1 MQDIGQIQTGPPES
15 GRWKDANFRELVD
28 TAPDAILVTERT
40 GKILLAN
47 AQAVRLF
54 GYSHEELIGNSI
66 EILVPDQSRAAHV
79 QQRENYARNVATR
92 PMGTGLDLW
101 ARRKNGTEFPVDIS
115 LSPLRIEDALYV
127 TAAIRDVTDKKES
140 EARIRRLNSELQH
153 KVAELAA
160 ANQELEAFCS
170 SVAHDIRAPLR
181 RLEQFSKI
189 LLDEANELSLEHREH
204 LENIRAGARSLFQL
218 SESLLSFS
226 KLGQQPLTTQRVN
239 LNAIVRNVVS
249 QVQHDAT
256 FASNVPEWHVDDLP
270 DVVCDNTLMRQVFW
284 NLVSNAA
291 KFSRNNLRPVIEIGQ
306 ATKDEDHA
314 FFVRDNGVG
323 FDMKDAGTL
332 FRLFRRLHSDEVF
345 EGIGVG
351 LANVR
356 RIVEKHGGSVWA
368 TGAPG
373 QGACF
378 YFTLPSDLPETV
390 L

>member
-1 MQDIGQIQTGPPES
+1 
-15 GRWKDANFRELVD
+15 
-28 TAPDAILVTERT
+28 
-40 GKILLAN
+40 
-47 AQAVRLF
+47 
-54 GYSHEELIGNSI
+54 
-66 EILVPDQSRAAHV
+66 
-79 QQRENYARNVATR
+79 
-92 PMGTGLDLW
+92 
-101 ARRKNGTEFPVDIS
+101 
-115 LSPLRIEDALYV
+115 
-127 TAAIRDVTDKKES
+127 
-140 EARIRRLNSELQH
+140 
-153 KVAELAA
+153 
-160 ANQELEAFCS
+160 
-170 SVAHDIRAPLR
+170 
-181 RLEQFSKI
+181 
-189 LLDEANELSLEHREH
+189 
-204 LENIRAGARSLFQL
+204 
-218 SESLLSFS
+218 
-226 KLGQQPLTTQRVN
+226 LGQQPLTTQRVN

-256 FASNVPEWHVDDLP
+256 LASNAPEWHIDDLP

-306 ATKDEDHA
+306 STKDDDHA